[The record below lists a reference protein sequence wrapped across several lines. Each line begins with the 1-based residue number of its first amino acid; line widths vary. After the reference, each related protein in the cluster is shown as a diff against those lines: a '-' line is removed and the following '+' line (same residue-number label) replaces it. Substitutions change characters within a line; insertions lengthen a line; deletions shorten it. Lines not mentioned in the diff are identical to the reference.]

1 MGVDG
6 EKIEDLLS
14 NENNLVSEYDEDS
27 DNDNEDD
34 TSNEDGDDN
43 DDHDDD
49 SDVADGDNVGVVD
62 VNDDHSDVIDD
73 DDDIGDVDEKMD
85 MDGVIIEYEEVAGS
99 YWELYVS
106 CSLDEL
112 LSVEDTKV
120 LVEDTSMDVCKVS
133 SYVKLVE

>member
-14 NENNLVSEYDEDS
+14 NENNLVSEYDED
-27 DNDNEDD
+27 DNEDD

-112 LSVEDTKV
+112 LSVDDTKV
-120 LVEDTSMDVCKVS
+120 LVEDTSRDVCKVS